1 MGFGLSAVLKVI
13 DDICVGSRTLNRES
27 LLRFEEFA
35 KKQPQ
40 LEIPVKHYI
49 HGGMYGREI
58 TIPKDTILTGQIYK
72 FNHFDIMVSGD
83 ITVSTDNG
91 ETKRLTG
98 YNCFKGMAGK
108 KRAGYAHE
116 DTTWITFHPYS
127 GSNGDDIQK
136 FITAETFEELEL
148 FNIAINRAD
157 YLTFVNSIGMNQEQI
172 DEQVNNKSDLSGL
185 EIDCVYVADSKIN
198 GKGLFSYRDFD
209 ADEIVCLARDGNK
222 RTLAGRYTNHALQP
236 NSEIVFISDEW
247 QLKTLSPIFEGE
259 EFTISYRDILKNRLI
274 RGDLCQE

>member
-1 MGFGLSAVLKVI
+1 MNGALEVI
-13 DDICVGSRTLNRES
+13 SDICVGSRTLNRES
-27 LLRFEEFA
+27 LLRFEDFA
-35 KKQPQ
+35 KQQPQ

-72 FNHFDIMVSGD
+72 FNHFDVMISGD

-91 ETKRLTG
+91 ETKRFTG
-98 YNCFKGMAGK
+98 YNCFMGMAGK
-108 KRAGYAHE
+108 KRAGYAHD

-136 FITAETFEELEL
+136 FITADSFEELEV

-157 YLTFVNSIGMNQEQI
+157 YLTFVEGIGMTQEQI
-172 DEQVNNKSDLSGL
+172 DTQVNNKDDLSMVA
-185 EIDCVYVADSKIN
+185 IDCVYVADSKIS
-198 GKGLFSYRDFD
+198 GKGLFSYKDFNAGD
-209 ADEIVCLARDGNK
+209 IVCLARDGDK
-222 RTLAGRYTNHALQP
+222 RTVAGRYTNHAIQP
-236 NSEIVFISDEW
+236 NAEIVFIDGEW
-247 QLKTLSPIFEGE
+247 VLKTLSSVFEGD
-259 EFTISYRDILKNRLI
+259 EFTVSYREVLKNRIL